1 MSFKDKIAAAR
12 TKATAMVGRHR
23 GAIDK
28 GVSKI
33 GEAADTRTGG
43 RHQDRIRK
51 GVEQA
56 RAGLDKMDPDGP
68 DSARPAQR

>member
-12 TKATAMVGRHR
+12 TRAAGMVGRHR
-23 GAIDK
+23 GTIDK
-28 GVSKI
+28 GVTKI
-33 GEAADTRTGG
+33 GEAANTRTGG

-56 RAGLDKMDPDGP
+56 RAGLDKIDPDGP
-68 DSARPAQR
+68 GADRPVRP